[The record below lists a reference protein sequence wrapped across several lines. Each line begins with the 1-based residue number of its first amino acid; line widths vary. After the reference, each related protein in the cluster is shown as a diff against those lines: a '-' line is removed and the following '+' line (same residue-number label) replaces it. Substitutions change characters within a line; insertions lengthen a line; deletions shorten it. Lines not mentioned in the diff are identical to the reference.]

1 MGLSWEVYTLVCS
14 KHIVF
19 ETGVLLY
26 NKVDATL
33 TSVNLP
39 YIYINAFGC
48 TGIINFETKQSSV
61 SK

>member
-1 MGLSWEVYTLVCS
+1 MCS

-26 NKVDATL
+26 NKVDVTL

-39 YIYINAFGC
+39 YIYIYINAFGC